1 MRALELKIKY
11 ILDRIFSLILIVI
24 LFPLLIISSLFIGIE
39 SRGGVVFKQKRLG
52 EHGKEFT
59 IYKFRTMVDKAE
71 YFGDG
76 LIIKDGNDCRITKV
90 GKILRR
96 MSLDELPQLFN
107 VLKGD
112 MSFIGPRPP
121 VVYHPYDGYV
131 NYSDF
136 AKKRFEMRPGITGLA
151 QVRMRNSA
159 TWDERIKVDVE
170 YIDNFSLLL
179 DIKILFLTIFSLFN
193 KEEFTS

>member
-1 MRALELKIKY
+1 MTVLELKIKY
-11 ILDRIFSLILIVI
+11 ILDRIFSLILII
-24 LFPLLIISSLFIGIE
+24 MLSPLLIISSLFIGIE

-52 EHGKEFT
+52 EYGKEFT

-71 YFGDG
+71 HLGDG

-90 GKILRR
+90 GKVLRR
-96 MSLDELPQLFN
+96 VSLDELPQLFN
-107 VLKGD
+107 ILKGD

-121 VVYHPYDGYV
+121 VVYYPYDGYD
-131 NYSDF
+131 NYNNF
-136 AKKRFEMRPGITGLA
+136 TKKRFQMRPGITGLA

-159 TWDERIKVDVE
+159 TWDDRIKVDVE
-170 YIDNFSLLL
+170 YVDNFSLLI

-193 KEEFTS
+193 KEEYTS

>member
-1 MRALELKIKY
+1 MIALELKIKY

-71 YFGDG
+71 HFGDG

-107 VLKGD
+107 VIKGD

-121 VVYHPYDGYV
+121 VLYHPYDGYD
-131 NYSDF
+131 NYSNF
-136 AKKRFEMRPGITGLA
+136 AKKDSRCDQGL
-151 QVRMRNSA
+151 QG
-159 TWDERIKVDVE
+159 WLKLE
-170 YIDNFSLLL
+170 
-179 DIKILFLTIFSLFN
+179 
-193 KEEFTS
+193 